1 MTINHWKYKKAG
13 EKHHELV
20 QHKDFVLECLDVFG
34 VPETVRLFG
43 ITKLETLTSLIES
56 SQKPRIILPWH
67 HQLNK
72 VDKAELQSRVAL
84 AGYDAINAKL
94 NELLESKSRQ
104 KRYIIEPF
112 EGYLIRE
119 IKDEE

>member
-1 MTINHWKYKKAG
+1 MTRNHWNYKKAG

-56 SQKPRIILPWH
+56 SQKPRK
-67 HQLNK
+67 LNK